1 MKRFFLFKRK
11 EIDVSSLEASDTGE
25 GLDVLAISV
34 DHLSFMTA
42 SLGRVTIVFN
52 DATIYEESNLLDGE
66 SFRKTSVDVACEEGN
81 EFALIESIMN
91 FISSD
96 RVSSSVM
103 RFDAIQGKTNVREAK
118 IQQFSDV
125 SSKVRQQ
132 PIVRNTGK
140 ISKKTFINGTSGT
153 ALGTDTIIDKIDF
166 GSVDN
171 VPLVDYNQENFT
183 LSGTEVTAWANDSNA
198 TGGSTYN
205 LTNQKPGA
213 APTIDVQEA
222 GRLVS
227 GFKTR
232 AAEFQNA
239 RGFNVA
245 NDISIEGPFTL
256 YTVFGANPSYQTSGN
271 FNVRMYG
278 SQPSFFLR
286 TVDQA
291 TSTTNKI
298 IFEDENS
305 FFDVGLGDLLYNGS
319 GYTNLL
325 GVVTALN
332 PDGDNTK
339 EVQISSSNTI
349 VDDDLIRFEVTAKR
363 ELERTCHGFQDYP
376 TVGSVLSFDLAFN
389 NNTSETI
396 KFTPKGFFDYET
408 PEEER
413 NTCYVLVMRR
423 DKDNNLF
430 FYDRTGTLIHT
441 ELFDK
446 SLKNTKGALKISNI
460 GGHQQAKVG
469 YYMPRF
475 GVIESDIGGNNA
487 SELAKDLFNR
497 YNP

>member
-1 MKRFFLFKRK
+1 MKKFFLFKRK
-11 EIDVSSLEASDTGE
+11 EIDISSLEASDTGE

-52 DATIYEESNLLDGE
+52 DATIYEENNLLDGE

-81 EFALIESIMN
+81 EFALIESVMN

-118 IQQFSDV
+118 VQKFSDV

-140 ISKKTFINGTSGT
+140 ISKKTFIDGTSGT
-153 ALGTDTIIDKIDF
+153 ALGTSTIIDKIDF

-171 VPLVDYNQENFT
+171 LPLADYNQENFT

-198 TGGSTYN
+198 TGGNTYD
-205 LTNQKPGA
+205 LTNHRPGA
-213 APTIDVQEA
+213 SPTIEVIGA
-222 GRLVS
+222 GRLSS

-232 AAEFQNA
+232 AAEFQNV

-245 NDISIEGPFTL
+245 NDISISGPFTL
-256 YTVFGANPSYQTSGN
+256 YAVFGANPSYQTSGN
-271 FNVRMYG
+271 FHVRMYG
-278 SQPSFFLR
+278 SLPIEFFR

-291 TSTTNKI
+291 TSITNKI

-305 FFDVGLGDLLYNGS
+305 FYDVGLGDLVYSTSS
-319 GYTNLL
+319 GNLL
-325 GVVTALN
+325 GSITALD
-332 PDGDNTK
+332 PDGNNTK
-339 EVQISSSNTI
+339 EIQISSSNTI
-349 VDDDLIRFEVTAKR
+349 ADNSSLRFEVSAKR

-376 TVGSVLSFDLAFN
+376 NVGSILSFDLAFN
-389 NNTSETI
+389 GNTSETI
-396 KFTPKGFFDYET
+396 KFTPKGFYDYET
-408 PEEER
+408 PEEDR
-413 NTCYVLVMRR
+413 NTCYVIVMRR

-430 FYDRTGTLIHT
+430 FYDKAGTLIHT

-460 GGHQQAKVG
+460 GGASGIKVG

-487 SELAKDLFNR
+487 SELAKDLFDR